1 MTRTIVTKEQTNKK
15 DQEILYTELRFWAR
29 KFLEAIATLLL
40 VTMLSFL
47 LMRLSPVDPAEA
59 YAKRKSPVVTQ
70 SQIDKARQDL
80 GLDKPLIVQYGRWLG
95 KALQGDL
102 GISMYS
108 EKPVVCELKK
118 TLPET
123 AGVVAV
129 YAVITLIG
137 TVIFGVLNY
146 LARNNRWRHV
156 LKACYFI
163 SFSVPSFFLA
173 SVYMDVFA
181 LKLGWVRVQGNTGFW
196 RYFPPAFL
204 LGIMSV
210 GLFSQMLGKHLETE
224 MKKDYAFFAM
234 GRGLSEKRVLVFHAM
249 RHAIVKILPNILQQL
264 GLCFSTTA
272 IIEGV
277 FSLQG
282 IGQAVVTS
290 ISQRDSTMLHGQLLV
305 LALAIAIANI
315 LADFLRRMLL
325 REQRL
330 KESV

>member
-1 MTRTIVTKEQTNKK
+1 
-15 DQEILYTELRFWAR
+15 
-29 KFLEAIATLLL
+29 
-40 VTMLSFL
+40 
-47 LMRLSPVDPAEA
+47 
-59 YAKRKSPVVTQ
+59 
-70 SQIDKARQDL
+70 
-80 GLDKPLIVQYGRWLG
+80 
-95 KALQGDL
+95 
-102 GISMYS
+102 MYS
-108 EKPVVCELKK
+108 GKPVVDELKK

-129 YAVITLIG
+129 YAVITIVGSVL
-137 TVIFGVLNY
+137 FGILNY
-146 LARNNRWRHV
+146 LARNNWWRHI
-156 LKACYFI
+156 LKACYFT
-163 SFSVPSFFLA
+163 SFSIPSFFLA

-249 RHAIVKILPNILQQL
+249 RHAIVKIMPNILQQL

-330 KESV
+330 KESI